1 MVKLDMLLDIFAFS
15 VNLRLAVSIN
25 KRVALFVT
33 DGYTSGRTKSGSCSS
48 ACIICLCDNG
58 FLRRCIKDTQMRVAI
73 SLDVDPVEE
82 SIALRIKSAQLTRI
96 IRREA

>member
-15 VNLRLAVSIN
+15 LNLRLAVSIN

-58 FLRRCIKDTQMRVAI
+58 FTFATLYKRH
-73 SLDVDPVEE
+73 SNE
-82 SIALRIKSAQLTRI
+82 SSDLNGRGPSRG
-96 IRREA
+96 EHSFED